1 MTDATRSSAPPTTST
16 AMRELTFRG
25 VVLGAIITL
34 LFTAA
39 NVYLGLKI
47 GLTFATSIPA
57 AVISMAVLRLFKD
70 STILENNIVQTIA
83 SAAGTLAAIIFVLPG
98 LVMIGWWQGFP
109 FFTTAAITMF
119 GGVLGVLFSVPL
131 RRALVVD
138 TVLPYPEG
146 RAAAE
151 VLKVGAGSRE
161 GGAESARGL
170 GIIVVNALVSAGFA
184 ILTQTKL
191 VAAEAATWFRVGAG
205 ATGISGGLSFALLG
219 AGHLVGISVGMA
231 MFAGVVI
238 GWWILLPIL
247 TAGGSVTGTA
257 EVIATTV
264 FRSDVR
270 FFGAGVIGVAAIWTL
285 LKIAGPVVGGVRS
298 ALAASASRRGG
309 AVLALEDRDIPIG
322 FVGAASLA
330 MLVPIG
336 ILLWTVLEGGPLEA
350 SAIGLI
356 AGSLVFILV
365 IGLVIAAVCG
375 YMAGLIGASNS
386 PVSGIGILAIL
397 AASIL
402 LVAWF
407 GRAVEPGTTQA
418 LVAYGLIVT
427 GVVFGIATI
436 SNDNLQDLKTGQLV
450 GATPWKQQVAL
461 LIGVV
466 FGSIVVPPVLNLL
479 GSTLG
484 FAGAPGA
491 GPNALAAPQAALIS
505 ALAKG
510 VLGGN
515 LNWAMIGY
523 GAITGVAV
531 IALDELLGKAG
542 KLRLPP
548 LGVGLGV
555 YLPMAVTLPVTIGA
569 VVGFAYDRWADRA
582 RDPELAKRMG
592 VLTATGMI
600 VGESLWGVGFAG
612 IVYMTNE
619 ETPLALVGDGFA
631 PIALVGGT
639 LLFAVLTGILYRRT
653 KAASGRTPRRRR
665 RLGHRIAASMSVILT
680 NAKPIELSAMP

>member
-1 MTDATRSSAPPTTST
+1 MTDATRGVSETGPETS
-16 AMRELTFRG
+16 MRELTFRG
-25 VVLGAIITL
+25 IVLGGIITL

-161 GGAESARGL
+161 GGEESARGL
-170 GIIVVNALVSAGFA
+170 GIIVVNAVVSAGFA

-247 TAGGSVTGTA
+247 TSGGSVTGTA

-298 ALAASASRRGG
+298 ALAASAAKRGG
-309 AVLALEDRDIPIG
+309 EILALEERDIPIG
-322 FVGAASLA
+322 IVGIASLA

-336 ILLWTVLEGGPLEA
+336 ILLWTVLQGGPLEA

-402 LVAWF
+402 LVSWF

-427 GVVFGIATI
+427 GIVFGIATI

-523 GAITGVAV
+523 GALTGVVV
-531 IALDELLGKAG
+531 IAVDELLGRAG

-612 IVYMTNE
+612 IVYLTNK

-631 PIALVGGT
+631 SVALVGGT
-639 LLFAVLTGILYRRT
+639 LLFGVLTWVMYRRT
-653 KAASGRTPRRRR
+653 MAASR
-665 RLGHRIAASMSVILT
+665 
-680 NAKPIELSAMP
+680 

>member
-1 MTDATRSSAPPTTST
+1 MAQVAQIALGAYDMTDATRSSAPPTTPT
-16 AMRELTFRG
+16 TMRELTFRG

-138 TVLPYPEG
+138 RVLPYPEG

-653 KAASGRTPRRRR
+653 KAASR
-665 RLGHRIAASMSVILT
+665 
-680 NAKPIELSAMP
+680 

>member
-1 MTDATRSSAPPTTST
+1 MTDATRGVSETGPETS
-16 AMRELTFRG
+16 MRELTFRG

-161 GGAESARGL
+161 GGEESARGL

-231 MFAGVVI
+231 MFTGVVI

-247 TAGGSVTGTA
+247 TSAGSVTGTA

-298 ALAASASRRGG
+298 ALAASAAKRGG
-309 AVLALEDRDIPIG
+309 EVLALEERDIPIG
-322 FVGAASLA
+322 IVGIASLA

-336 ILLWTVLEGGPLEA
+336 ILLWTVLQGGPLEA

-356 AGSLVFILV
+356 AGSLAFILV

-402 LVAWF
+402 LVSWF

-523 GAITGVAV
+523 GAMTGVAV

-569 VVGFAYDRWADRA
+569 VVGYAYDRWADRA
-582 RDPELAKRMG
+582 RDPELARRMG

-612 IVYMTNE
+612 IVYLTNQ
-619 ETPLALVGDGFA
+619 ETPLALVGEGFV
-631 PIALVGGT
+631 PFALVGGT
-639 LLFAVLTGILYRRT
+639 LLFALLTWVMYRRT
-653 KAASGRTPRRRR
+653 MAASR
-665 RLGHRIAASMSVILT
+665 
-680 NAKPIELSAMP
+680 

>member
-1 MTDATRSSAPPTTST
+1 MTDATRGVSDTGPETS
-16 AMRELTFRG
+16 MRELTFRG
-25 VVLGAIITL
+25 IVLGGIITL

-57 AVISMAVLRLFKD
+57 AVISMAVLRAFKD

-161 GGAESARGL
+161 GGEESARGL
-170 GIIVVNALVSAGFA
+170 GIIVVNAVVSAGFA

-247 TAGGSVTGTA
+247 TSGGSVTGTA

-264 FRSDVR
+264 FRSAVR

-298 ALAASASRRGG
+298 ALAASAAKRGG
-309 AVLALEDRDIPIG
+309 VVLALEERDIPIG
-322 FVGAASLA
+322 IVGIASLA

-336 ILLWTVLEGGPLEA
+336 ILLWTVLQGGPLEA

-402 LVAWF
+402 LVSWF

-427 GVVFGIATI
+427 GIVFGIATI

-523 GAITGVAV
+523 GALTGVLV
-531 IALDELLGKAG
+531 ILADELLGKAG

-555 YLPMAVTLPVTIGA
+555 YLPMSVTLPVTIGA

-612 IVYMTNE
+612 IVYLTNK
-619 ETPLALVGDGFA
+619 ETPLALVGGGFA
-631 PIALVGGT
+631 SVALVGGT
-639 LLFAVLTGILYRRT
+639 LLFAVLTWVMYRRT
-653 KAASGRTPRRRR
+653 MAASR
-665 RLGHRIAASMSVILT
+665 
-680 NAKPIELSAMP
+680 

>member
-1 MTDATRSSAPPTTST
+1 MTDATRGVSETGPETS
-16 AMRELTFRG
+16 MRELTFRG

-161 GGAESARGL
+161 GGEESARGL

-231 MFAGVVI
+231 MFTGVVI

-247 TAGGSVTGTA
+247 TSAGSVTGTA

-298 ALAASASRRGG
+298 ALAASAAKRGG
-309 AVLALEDRDIPIG
+309 EVLALEERDIPIG
-322 FVGAASLA
+322 IVGIASLA

-336 ILLWTVLEGGPLEA
+336 ILLWTVLQGGPLEA

-356 AGSLVFILV
+356 AGSLAFILV

-402 LVAWF
+402 LVSWF

-436 SNDNLQDLKTGQLV
+436 SNDNLQDLKTGQLI

-523 GAITGVAV
+523 GAMTGVAV

-569 VVGFAYDRWADRA
+569 VVGYAYDRWADRA
-582 RDPELAKRMG
+582 RDPELARRMG

-612 IVYMTNE
+612 IVYLTNQ
-619 ETPLALVGDGFA
+619 ETPLALVGEAFV

-639 LLFAVLTGILYRRT
+639 LLFALLTWVMYRRT
-653 KAASGRTPRRRR
+653 MAASR
-665 RLGHRIAASMSVILT
+665 
-680 NAKPIELSAMP
+680 

>member
-1 MTDATRSSAPPTTST
+1 MTDATRGVPETS
-16 AMRELTFRG
+16 MRELTFRG
-25 VVLGAIITL
+25 IVLGGIITL

-109 FFTTAAITMF
+109 FFTTAAITRF

-161 GGAESARGL
+161 GGEESARGL
-170 GIIVVNALVSAGFA
+170 GIIVANAVVSAGFA

-247 TAGGSVTGTA
+247 TSGGSVTGTA

-298 ALAASASRRGG
+298 ALAASAAKRGG
-309 AVLALEDRDIPIG
+309 EILALEERDIPIG
-322 FVGAASLA
+322 IVGIGSLA

-336 ILLWTVLEGGPLEA
+336 ILLWTVLQGGPLEA

-402 LVAWF
+402 LVSWF

-418 LVAYGLIVT
+418 LIAYGLIVT
-427 GVVFGIATI
+427 GIVFGIATI

-523 GAITGVAV
+523 GALTGVVV
-531 IALDELLGKAG
+531 IAVDELLGKAG

-555 YLPMAVTLPVTIGA
+555 YLPMSVTLPVTIGA

-612 IVYMTNE
+612 IVYLTNK

-631 PIALVGGT
+631 SVALVGGT
-639 LLFAVLTGILYRRT
+639 VLFAVLTWVMYRRT
-653 KAASGRTPRRRR
+653 MAASR
-665 RLGHRIAASMSVILT
+665 
-680 NAKPIELSAMP
+680 

>member
-1 MTDATRSSAPPTTST
+1 MTDATRGVSETGPGTS
-16 AMRELTFRG
+16 MRELTFRG
-25 VVLGAIITL
+25 IVLGAIITL

-98 LVMIGWWQGFP
+98 LVMVGWWQGFP

-161 GGAESARGL
+161 GGEESARGL
-170 GIIVVNALVSAGFA
+170 GIIVVNAVVSAGFA

-191 VAAEAATWFRVGAG
+191 VAAEAATYFRVGAG

-231 MFAGVVI
+231 MFAGVII

-247 TAGGSVTGTA
+247 TSGGSITGTA

-298 ALAASASRRGG
+298 ALAASAAKRGG
-309 AVLALEDRDIPIG
+309 EVLALEERDIPIG
-322 FVGAASLA
+322 IVGIGSLA

-336 ILLWTVLEGGPLEA
+336 ILLWTVLQGGPLEA
-350 SAIGLI
+350 SAFGLI

-402 LVAWF
+402 LVSWF

-427 GVVFGIATI
+427 GIVFGIATI

-523 GAITGVAV
+523 GALTGVVV
-531 IALDELLGKAG
+531 IAVDELLGKAG

-569 VVGFAYDRWADRA
+569 VVGYVFDRWADRA

-612 IVYMTNE
+612 IVYLTNQ
-619 ETPLALVGDGFA
+619 ETPLALVGDSFA
-631 PIALVGGT
+631 TIALVGGT
-639 LLFAVLTGILYRRT
+639 LFFAVLTWIMYRRT
-653 KAASGRTPRRRR
+653 MAASR
-665 RLGHRIAASMSVILT
+665 
-680 NAKPIELSAMP
+680 

>member
-1 MTDATRSSAPPTTST
+1 
-16 AMRELTFRG
+16 
-25 VVLGAIITL
+25 
-34 LFTAA
+34 
-39 NVYLGLKI
+39 
-47 GLTFATSIPA
+47 
-57 AVISMAVLRLFKD
+57 
-70 STILENNIVQTIA
+70 
-83 SAAGTLAAIIFVLPG
+83 
-98 LVMIGWWQGFP
+98 
-109 FFTTAAITMF
+109 
-119 GGVLGVLFSVPL
+119 
-131 RRALVVD
+131 
-138 TVLPYPEG
+138 
-146 RAAAE
+146 
-151 VLKVGAGSRE
+151 
-161 GGAESARGL
+161 
-170 GIIVVNALVSAGFA
+170 
-184 ILTQTKL
+184 
-191 VAAEAATWFRVGAG
+191 
-205 ATGISGGLSFALLG
+205 
-219 AGHLVGISVGMA
+219 
-231 MFAGVVI
+231 
-238 GWWILLPIL
+238 
-247 TAGGSVTGTA
+247 
-257 EVIATTV
+257 
-264 FRSDVR
+264 
-270 FFGAGVIGVAAIWTL
+270 
-285 LKIAGPVVGGVRS
+285 
-298 ALAASASRRGG
+298 
-309 AVLALEDRDIPIG
+309 
-322 FVGAASLA
+322 
-330 MLVPIG
+330 
-336 ILLWTVLEGGPLEA
+336 
-350 SAIGLI
+350 
-356 AGSLVFILV
+356 
-365 IGLVIAAVCG
+365 VIAAVCG

-402 LVAWF
+402 LVSWF

-523 GAITGVAV
+523 GAMTGVAV

-569 VVGFAYDRWADRA
+569 VVGYAYDRWADRA
-582 RDPELAKRMG
+582 RDPELARRMG

-612 IVYMTNE
+612 IVYLTNQ
-619 ETPLALVGDGFA
+619 ETPLALVGEGFV
-631 PIALVGGT
+631 PIALIGGT
-639 LLFAVLTGILYRRT
+639 LLFALLTWVMYRRT
-653 KAASGRTPRRRR
+653 MAASR
-665 RLGHRIAASMSVILT
+665 
-680 NAKPIELSAMP
+680 